1 MIMKE
6 DEFKRPT
13 SVTVYCAS
21 STQIAE
27 KYNEYART
35 LGRLLA
41 ENNIRLIN
49 GAGNM
54 GLMSLTADAVLEAG
68 GQATGIIPQF
78 MVDNNWHHTEM
89 TELIIVPSMHE
100 RKQELIH
107 RADALI
113 ALPGGPGT
121 FEELTEVITMKQLG
135 LINKPIIIVNIDGY
149 YEPLLEMYEHAISE
163 KFMHETYRG
172 LWQVASTPE
181 EAVDF
186 LLQPPTWDPS
196 HNKFAKM

>member
-1 MIMKE
+1 MNNTT
-6 DEFKRPT
+6 FKRPE

-27 KYNEYART
+27 KYNEYARV

-41 ENNIRLIN
+41 ENDIRLIN

-54 GLMSLTADAVLEAG
+54 GLMSLTTDAVLEAG
-68 GQATGIIPQF
+68 GKATGIIPQF
-78 MVDNNWHHTEM
+78 MVDNNWHHTDM
-89 TELIIVPSMHE
+89 TELIIVDSMHE
-100 RKQELIH
+100 RKQELAH

-149 YEPLLEMYEHAISE
+149 YEPLLEMYEQAISE
-163 KFMHETYRG
+163 KFMHEAYRK

-181 EAVDF
+181 EAVYL
-186 LLQPPTWDPS
+186 LLQEPVWDPS
-196 HNKFAKM
+196 HSKFAKM